1 MIIQG
6 DKEDRE
12 KMRAMDA
19 DKVKQERAQRKA
31 DDALMEPARLA
42 ARGLSLQQI
51 ETDMKRRGLSF
62 DRDYL
67 IRQIEKADR
76 KRAAEEDDPFY
87 AVNTEV
93 CSPHLPA
100 AFSTGFSTAYIAVS
114 CLTFDW
120 SSLSSCTCQ
129 QSHAN
134 GVQMAAVCLLDGP
147 LLAHSLQ
154 HAALPAVQLC

>member
-1 MIIQG
+1 MSLAPHDHHPVSLIIQG

-19 DKVKQERAQRKA
+19 EKVKQERAQRKA

-93 CSPHLPA
+93 SYLPA
-100 AFSTGFSTAYIAVS
+100 ATSTDHCVT
-114 CLTFDW
+114 
-120 SSLSSCTCQ
+120 CT
-129 QSHAN
+129 
-134 GVQMAAVCLLDGP
+134 DI
-147 LLAHSLQ
+147 
-154 HAALPAVQLC
+154 

>member
-1 MIIQG
+1 MFVVHALLLTIPWVSSGTYRCTVDRNISIALIKCCMVAQLTSWLPQG

-19 DKVKQERAQRKA
+19 EKVRQEKAQRKA
-31 DDALMEPARLA
+31 DEALMEPARLA
-42 ARGLSLQQI
+42 ARGLSLEQI
-51 ETDMKRRGLSF
+51 ETDMKRRGMAY

-93 CSPHLPA
+93 VN
-100 AFSTGFSTAYIAVS
+100 FT
-114 CLTFDW
+114 CLCICWF
-120 SSLSSCTCQ
+120 
-129 QSHAN
+129 
-134 GVQMAAVCLLDGP
+134 V
-147 LLAHSLQ
+147 
-154 HAALPAVQLC
+154 